1 MGGIQRGNRNGDV
14 TFTKLKC
21 YIWHS
26 NNEYSPPRL
35 WFIDWVLKWRNMDKK
50 GGNQAV
56 FYSPLFGLFVSFYDQ
71 A

>member
-1 MGGIQRGNRNGDV
+1 MLHLVFKQGIS
-14 TFTKLKC
+14 F
-21 YIWHS
+21 
-26 NNEYSPPRL
+26 PRL
-35 WFIDWVLKWRNMDKK
+35 WFIDQLLKWRNIDKK

>member
-1 MGGIQRGNRNGDV
+1 MLRLVFKQGI
-14 TFTKLKC
+14 
-21 YIWHS
+21 S
-26 NNEYSPPRL
+26 SPPRL

-71 A
+71 V